1 MRRAAEDGPVAEES
15 RDRAARL
22 LAEVRVGKRTSL
34 EALLPLVYE
43 ELKGI
48 AASYMRRERGSHT
61 LQPTALVNEAC
72 IRMLDAPRIDAQ
84 DRQQFLALAAR
95 VMRQVLVD
103 HARRHDAQ
111 KRGGAK
117 ERVTLSDDVGA
128 LGGTDLDVLA
138 LDEALTRLAAL
149 DPRKAQVVELRFFAG
164 MTSKEAGA
172 VLGVSETTAEDDWY
186 MARAWLR
193 DRLA

>member
-1 MRRAAEDGPVAEES
+1 MRPAAEDGAVAEES
-15 RDRAARL
+15 RERTARL
-22 LAEVRVGKRTSL
+22 LTEVRGGSRNAL

-43 ELKGI
+43 ELKTI
-48 AASYMRRERGSHT
+48 AAAYMRRERGSHT

-72 IRMLDAPRIDAQ
+72 LRMLDAPRIEAH
-84 DRQQFLALAAR
+84 DRRQFFAVAAR

-111 KRGGAK
+111 KRGGDM
-117 ERVTLSDDVGA
+117 ERVTLSDEVGA
-128 LGGTDLDVLA
+128 LAGADLDVLA
-138 LDEALTRLAAL
+138 LDEALTQLARL

-172 VLGVSETTAEDDWY
+172 VLGMSETTAEDDWY

>member
-1 MRRAAEDGPVAEES
+1 MAEES
-15 RDRAARL
+15 RDRTARL
-22 LAEVRVGKRTSL
+22 LAEVRAGKRASL

-61 LQPTALVNEAC
+61 LQATALVNEAC

-84 DRQQFLALAAR
+84 DRRQFLALAAR

-111 KRGGAK
+111 KRGGAQ

-128 LGGTDLDVLA
+128 LAGTDLDVLA
-138 LDEALTRLAAL
+138 LDEALTRLAEL
-149 DPRKAQVVELRFFAG
+149 DPRKSQVVELRFFAG